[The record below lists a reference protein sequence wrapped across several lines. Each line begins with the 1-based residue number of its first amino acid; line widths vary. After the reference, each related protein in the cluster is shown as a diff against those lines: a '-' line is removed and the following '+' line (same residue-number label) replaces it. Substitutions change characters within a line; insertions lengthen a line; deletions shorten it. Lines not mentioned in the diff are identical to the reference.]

1 MTNCNWRARHKTL
14 TLTIKSFPSHTE
26 NPSHTDSCID
36 QSNPQIQCRMMF
48 PNVLPV
54 FQKCHRFHMSH
65 HLTSAPLWHY
75 DVTVCHFSQLA
86 NQTVI
91 VLTHSSQVFH
101 LFTSFTDRRTAFFF
115 RGFLAF
121 FSAAVSQND
130 VIESA
135 DAAQPLAQRL
145 AYASIRHVTGQLAEA
160 GVERRLERQE
170 GGIWQEQDLIE
181 ERQHHVGPRLQTER
195 DTDTHDCTCEVLLL

>member
-1 MTNCNWRARHKTL
+1 M
-14 TLTIKSFPSHTE
+14 
-26 NPSHTDSCID
+26 
-36 QSNPQIQCRMMF
+36 
-48 PNVLPV
+48 
-54 FQKCHRFHMSH
+54 
-65 HLTSAPLWHY
+65 
-75 DVTVCHFSQLA
+75 
-86 NQTVI
+86 
-91 VLTHSSQVFH
+91 
-101 LFTSFTDRRTAFFF
+101 
-115 RGFLAF
+115 
-121 FSAAVSQND
+121 SQND

-195 DTDTHDCTCEVLLL
+195 DTDTHDYTCEVLLL